1 MWGHCKYLPFTVVRP
16 TAKPGVSTAQSF
28 PVPLLKGNSI
38 PHSNVSKKLERITF
52 AGRIHNWEIR
62 GNPPQGNAEQ
72 EEQRDTSLTSLQR
85 PEEGAAKV
93 AGSCEW
99 AAWQGCWKHTQA
111 MGRRFAWEEWVPV
124 HLWCGFLPL
133 EGQTQEE
140 KEPPSFPPCPLR
152 LASGIHLNLCSK
164 VHLGRL
170 LP

>member
-1 MWGHCKYLPFTVVRP
+1 MRGHCKYLPSTVVRP
-16 TAKPGVSTAQSF
+16 TAKPEVSTAQSF

-38 PHSNVSKKLERITF
+38 PHSKVSKKLERITF
-52 AGRIHNWEIR
+52 AGRTDNWEIR

-85 PEEGAAKV
+85 PEEGVGCPAAKV
-93 AGSCEW
+93 AGSYEW
-99 AAWQGCWKHTQA
+99 AAWHGCWKQTQA
-111 MGRRFAWEEWVPV
+111 MGRRFEWEEWV
-124 HLWCGFLPL
+124 LPL
-133 EGQTQEE
+133 EGQTQGE

-152 LASGIHLNLCSK
+152 LASGIHLNLCSE